1 MSVQEA
7 FERTLGSAP
16 ARADIIIV
24 ITANL
29 PRGIPDRQVFDLE
42 TSFYCVRADEWLA
55 VRGEL
60 ERALGYAPESICA
73 IKDLSN
79 VTPDPRLLHRIAEAT
94 EYTMR
99 ARARG
104 PSHA

>member
-1 MSVQEA
+1 V
-7 FERTLGSAP
+7 
-16 ARADIIIV
+16 RASIIIV

-29 PRGIPDRQVFDLE
+29 PRGIRDRQVFDPD

-60 ERALGYAPESICA
+60 ERALGHAPESICS

-79 VTPDPRLLHRIAEAT
+79 STPDPQWLHRIAEAS

-99 ARARG
+99 VRARG
-104 PSHA
+104 PSPA